1 MTSIRNVVVFS
12 IFSLFFAGC
21 AVKPIPLTKEE
32 QVDLVRSDLNA
43 MFAELQQI
51 DKPISLPEAMAR
63 AIKYNLDYRVQLMEE
78 ALRRGELEVARNG
91 LLPELTAAAGYNDR
105 NNQPGSSSI
114 SAETGEES
122 LEPSISQEKQTNTR
136 NLTLTWNL
144 LDFGVSL
151 AQAKQQANQILIS
164 QEKKRKVVQNII
176 QDVRYAY
183 WRAVSA
189 DRLLPE
195 MNSII
200 ANAEDSF
207 QAVDVLQQFSI
218 QDPLIYLEYKKELL
232 NLILEMWQIRE
243 DLTTAKAE
251 FAALINLPPG
261 QKFTLVDYRENLPLP
276 DLNVKIESLEG
287 YALAHRP
294 DIRQEHYQAR
304 ISAEEIKKSMLR
316 MLPGLEISVGSNY
329 DSNKFLINSDWNQ
342 LGLRISWNI
351 FNLFTAQ
358 DAIDTAKA
366 QHELDNARR
375 LSLSMAVLTQ
385 VHLAV
390 RRFQVAKK
398 IFIISR
404 DLNQVEQ
411 SMLKQ
416 VFASQQ
422 AEMQNEMD
430 VLRTRVSA
438 LLATMTKDISYAELQ
453 NAYGRILASIGVDP
467 LPDTIES
474 AEIDTIAEA
483 IQSHQENW
491 QEKLL

>member
-1 MTSIRNVVVFS
+1 M
-12 IFSLFFAGC
+12 
-21 AVKPIPLTKEE
+21 
-32 QVDLVRSDLNA
+32 
-43 MFAELQQI
+43 
-51 DKPISLPEAMAR
+51 
-63 AIKYNLDYRVQLMEE
+63 
-78 ALRRGELEVARNG
+78 
-91 LLPELTAAAGYNDR
+91 
-105 NNQPGSSSI
+105 
-114 SAETGEES
+114 
-122 LEPSISQEKQTNTR
+122 
-136 NLTLTWNL
+136 
-144 LDFGVSL
+144 DFGVSL
-151 AQAKQQANQILIS
+151 AQARQQANQILIS

-207 QAVDVLQQFSI
+207 QAIDVLQQFSI

-243 DLTTAKAE
+243 ELTTAKSE

-261 QKFTLVDYRENLPLP
+261 QKFSLVDYRENLPLP
-276 DLNVKIESLEG
+276 DLNVKIERLEG
-287 YALAHRP
+287 YALANRP

-329 DSNKFLINSDWNQ
+329 DSNKFLINNDWNQ

-351 FNLFTAQ
+351 FNLFTGQ

-385 VHLAV
+385 VHLSV

-398 IFIISR
+398 IFLISR
-404 DLNQVEQ
+404 DLNDVEQ
-411 SMLKQ
+411 SMVKQ

-422 AEMQNEMD
+422 AEMQNEME

-438 LLATMTKDISYAELQ
+438 LLATMTMDISYAELQ
-453 NAYGRILASIGVDP
+453 NSYGRILASIGVDP
-467 LPDTIES
+467 LPDTVES
-474 AEIDTIAEA
+474 TDVDLLAEA
-483 IQSHQENW
+483 IESHQENW